1 MALKVK
7 WLSETDIEGACLEL
21 LRKFAKADDFKL
33 APPIPVE
40 GVIERYFKVDLGFD
54 DLRKLLGA
62 NDVLGASWFEHDRIR
77 IDSSLEDD
85 VGRASFTMAH
95 EVGHWWLHRPQYEAD
110 KLTWALLPMG
120 GTEKGAG
127 IVCRSGAKK
136 EPAEW
141 QADQFAARFLMP
153 GSLVRAAFK
162 SVVGAPT
169 VVNGLA
175 DARKSKSVPA
185 EWRAVAATM
194 TTAGGFTNV
203 SNEAMRYRLE
213 ALGLAV
219 DADEVASRLL

>member
-7 WLSETDIEGACLEL
+7 WLSETDIESACLEL

-33 APPIPVE
+33 APPIPIE
-40 GVIERYFKVDLGFD
+40 GVIERYFKVNLGFD
-54 DLRKLLGA
+54 DLRTLLGA
-62 NDVLGASWFEHDRIR
+62 SDVLGASWFEHSRIR
-77 IDSSLEDD
+77 VDTSLEND

-110 KLTWALLPMG
+110 KLTLALIPMG
-120 GTEKGAG
+120 GTSKGAG

-162 SVVGAPT
+162 AVIGEPT
-169 VVNGLA
+169 VVTGLA
-175 DARKSKSVPA
+175 DARKSKAVSPQ
-185 EWRAVAATM
+185 WRAVATTM
-194 TTAGGFTNV
+194 TTEGGFTNV

-213 ALGLAV
+213 ALGLVV